1 MNKRIISLLLA
12 MLMVLVCFAGCGKKS
27 EEEMEASVEDAASA
41 STTTLSLYLMS
52 DAPVSA
58 EKAAQIE
65 QAVNKITK
73 AKFKTQLKLTF
84 LTEDQYYTVLEEN
97 FSKQEANKGKRPV
110 GNKNN
115 SETTEAET
123 VWNENLGTFELKY
136 PTIEDYQ
143 VDMFYFDGQARFND
157 YVNYGYLSVLDEA
170 ISSTS
175 KAIKSYITPAYL
187 THMKGVAD
195 ATYAI
200 PTNRPIGEYT
210 YMLVNKE
217 ALDLTEYS
225 ADYFTSLTDEDC
237 QDFLK
242 MIATNEEYSSKFV
255 PIYSTT
261 GELDITGIQF
271 WGVDAEGNLSDK
283 FSVIGGNIDESK
295 VYKQEGAFSDPSNLL
310 APGSKFI
317 EQLRVLKY
325 YEHAD
330 YYNDEAVKNGKDF
343 AIGYMKGDADF
354 AEQYKDKYE
363 VIVVD
368 VPVLKTNDLF
378 NDMFG
383 VSAYTSSVSRSMEI
397 LTYLNTNEDFRNLI
411 LYGIEGEDY
420 ELVESEIKDVSGD
433 YYPMVKLPKEEERT
447 YKMSASKTGN
457 ILLAHPTT
465 TEKAD
470 RVEDY
475 KKQNQDAIVSQI
487 MGYKLTYKDIAVDM
501 ESLQRVRVL
510 SEKIYKELMECSY
523 DELDNVLTE
532 KYKETSS
539 SNVEL
544 YPYAADVAFHINVN
558 NSNLASDG
566 SVDEN
571 KLASLM
577 YSYYNWKV
585 DLKIYI
591 PPKD

>member
-12 MLMVLVCFAGCGKKS
+12 MLMVLVCFTGCGKKS
-27 EEEMEASVEDAASA
+27 EEEMEASVEEAASA

-58 EKAAQIE
+58 EKVAQIE

-84 LTEDQYYTVLEEN
+84 LTEDQYYTVLEAN
-97 FSKQEANKGKRPV
+97 IAKQEENKGKRPV
-110 GNKNN
+110 NNKNE

-123 VWNENLGTFELKY
+123 VWNENLGTFELSY

-143 VDMFYFDGQARFND
+143 VDMFYFDGQSRFEE
-157 YVNYGYLSVLDEA
+157 YVKYGYLSVLDEA

-187 THMKGVAD
+187 THMKSVAD

-237 QDFLK
+237 QDFLN

-261 GELDITGIQF
+261 GELDVTGIQF
-271 WGVDAEGNLSDK
+271 WGVDANGNLSDN
-283 FSVIGGNIDESK
+283 FSVMGGLINEDK
-295 VYKQEGAFSDPSNLL
+295 LYKTDGAYTFASNLL
-310 APGSKFI
+310 APGSNFI
-317 EQLRVLKY
+317 NQFKVLKY
-325 YEHAD
+325 YQHAG
-330 YYNDEAVKNGKDF
+330 YYNDEAVKGGKDF
-343 AIGYMKGDADF
+343 AIGYMKGDVAL

-420 ELVESEIKDVSGD
+420 ELVDSEVKDVNGD
-433 YYPMVKLPKEEERT
+433 YYPVVKLPKEEERT

-457 ILLAHPTT
+457 ILLAYPTT

-475 KKQNQDAIVSQI
+475 KKQNMDAIVSQA
-487 MGYKLTYKDIAVDM
+487 MAFDIDYNDININM
-501 ESLQRVRVL
+501 ERLQNVRIL

-523 DELDNVLTE
+523 DKLDDLLTA
-532 KYKETSS
+532 KYAETNASI
-539 SNVEL
+539 
-544 YPYAADVAFHINVN
+544 DVAFHINNN

-566 SVDEN
+566 SVDPD
-571 KLASLM
+571 KLASFAFV
-577 YSYYNWKV
+577 YYTWAV
-585 DLKIYI
+585 DMKIYT
-591 PPKD
+591 PPKDN

>member
-27 EEEMEASVEDAASA
+27 EEEMQASVEDAASA
-41 STTTLSLYLMS
+41 STATLSLYLMS

-84 LTEDQYYTVLEEN
+84 LTEDQYYTVLEAN
-97 FSKQEANKGKRPV
+97 IAKQEENKGKRP
-110 GNKNN
+110 GFDRDD

-123 VWNENLGTFELKY
+123 VWNENLGAFELKY
-136 PTIEDYQ
+136 PTIEDYH
-143 VDMFYFDGQARFND
+143 VDMFYFDGQSRFEN

-187 THMKGVAD
+187 THMKGVAN

-225 ADYFTSLTDEDC
+225 AEYFTSLTDEDC
-237 QDFLK
+237 QDFLN

-255 PIYSTT
+255 PLYSTT
-261 GELDITGIQF
+261 GEIDVTGIQF
-271 WGVDAEGNLSDK
+271 WGVDEEGHLSDN

-295 VYKQEGAFSDPSNLL
+295 EYKQYGTFIDPDNILNKNSN
-310 APGSKFI
+310 FI
-317 EQLRVLKY
+317 KQFKVLKY
-325 YEHAD
+325 YEHAG
-330 YYNDEAVKNGKDF
+330 YYNDEAVKGGKDF
-343 AIGYMKGDADF
+343 AVGYMKGDFAL

-363 VIVVD
+363 IIVVD
-368 VPVLKTNDLF
+368 VPMLKTNDLF

-420 ELVESEIKDVSGD
+420 ELVDSDVKDLNGN
-433 YYPMVKLPKEEERT
+433 YYPVVKLPKEEERT
-447 YKMSASKTGN
+447 YKMSAAKTGN
-457 ILLAHPTT
+457 MLLAYPTT

-475 KKQNQDAIVSQI
+475 KKQNMDAIVSQS
-487 MGYKLTYKDIAVDM
+487 MAFDIDYRGININM
-501 ESLQRVRVL
+501 ESLQNVRIL
-510 SEKIYKELMECSY
+510 SEKIYKELVECPY
-523 DELDNVLTE
+523 DKLDNVLDAI
-532 KYKETSS
+532 YAETA
-539 SNVEL
+539 SNI
-544 YPYAADVAFHINVN
+544 DVKFHTDRNH
-558 NSNLASDG
+558 SNLASDG
-566 SVDEN
+566 SEDPN
-571 KLASLM
+571 KLASFEFI
-577 YSYYNWKV
+577 YCTWAV
-585 DLKIYI
+585 DMKIYN
-591 PPKD
+591 PDA

>member
-1 MNKRIISLLLA
+1 MQ
-12 MLMVLVCFAGCGKKS
+12 
-27 EEEMEASVEDAASA
+27 ASVEEAASA

-84 LTEDQYYTVLEEN
+84 LTENEYYTVLEEN
-97 FSKQEANKGKRPV
+97 LKKQEENKGKRPT
-110 GNKNN
+110 NN
-115 SETTEAET
+115 LKDDSETTVAET
-123 VWNENLGTFELKY
+123 VWNDNLGTFELSY
-136 PTIEDYQ
+136 PTIEDYH
-143 VDMFYFDGQARFND
+143 VDMFYFDGQSRFED

-187 THMKGVAD
+187 THMKSVAD
-195 ATYAI
+195 ATYAV
-200 PTNRPIGEYT
+200 PTNKPIGEYT

-225 ADYFTSLTDEDC
+225 AEYFSSLTDEDC

-242 MIATNEEYSSKFV
+242 MIANDEEYSSKFV
-255 PIYSTT
+255 PLYSTT
-261 GELDITGIQF
+261 GELDITGIQY
-271 WGVDAEGNLSDK
+271 WGIDENGNLSDN
-283 FSVIGGNIDESK
+283 FSVIGGVINEDK
-295 VYKQEGAFSDPSNLL
+295 LYKTDGAYTFAANLL
-310 APGSKFI
+310 TPGSSFVT
-317 EQLRVLKY
+317 QLKVLKE
-325 YEHAD
+325 YEALN
-330 YYNDEAVKNGKDF
+330 YYNDEAVKGGKEF
-343 AIGYMKGDADF
+343 AIGYMKGDYAL

-368 VPVLKTNDLF
+368 VPVLKTGDLF

-420 ELVESEIKDVSGD
+420 ELVESDVKDVNGD
-433 YYPMVKLPKEEERT
+433 FYPVVKLPKEEERT

-457 ILLAHPTT
+457 VLLAYPTT

-475 KKQNQDAIVSQI
+475 KQQNMDAIVSQAMAFALDYREI
-487 MGYKLTYKDIAVDM
+487 KINM
-501 ESLQRVRVL
+501 ERLHNIRIL
-510 SEKIYKELMECSY
+510 SEKIYAELLACPY
-523 DELDNVLTE
+523 DQLDAMLEE
-532 KYKETSS
+532 KYRETSS
-539 SNVEL
+539 SNVTQ
-544 YPYAADVAFHINVN
+544 YPYAADVAFHINNN

-571 KLASLM
+571 KLASFA
-577 YSYYNWKV
+577 YVYYNWAV
-585 DLKIYI
+585 DMKIYT